1 MAVKEGARG
10 WGRTMPGAPV
20 VGVDAIYTLT
30 FGATPTGGT
39 YKLRFDGFTMLNS
52 VAWNANNTTLLAS
65 LQAALDALPN
75 VGTNGIVATAGT
87 LLAGVGTVLLT
98 ASGTRFAKS
107 VMSTTA
113 FSIADNSLTPAATL
127 TVSQTTAGVAATHR
141 GAPIGAPVTRVDTG
155 ILHVNTGTPS
165 SPVWT
170 AQS

>member
-1 MAVKEGARG
+1 MAVKEGTRG

-39 YKLRFDGFTMLNS
+39 YKLRFDGFTTPAI
-52 VAWNANNTTLLAS
+52 AWNAVNVTLLAS
-65 LQAALDALPN
+65 LNAALDALPN
-75 VGTNGIVATAGT
+75 VGTSGIVATAGT
-87 LLAGVGTVLLT
+87 LTAGVGTVLLT

-107 VMSTTA
+107 VMSATA

-127 TVSQTTAGVAATHR
+127 TVSQTTAGTAATHR
-141 GAPIGAPVTRVDTG
+141 GAPIGAPATRVDTG
-155 ILHVNTGTPS
+155 ILHVNTGTASAPI
-165 SPVWT
+165 WT